1 MSAVITVK
9 TSYGALPVKFDWRM
23 ASARLRFNG
32 LLVVFTGPSLGLNV
46 DYNGPLIA
54 ELNYVDGEL
63 ERSRFVSFVAQAVV
77 SDHTGA
83 DRTDWQLQLNLPK
96 TISVKNTSHLI
107 VYLAFPPGSV
117 AVTDKSSPASK
128 WRVKYGLDGNFE

>member
-9 TSYGALPVKFDWRM
+9 TSFGALPVKFNWRM
-23 ASARLRFNG
+23 SSARLRFNSV
-32 LLVVFTGPSLGLNV
+32 LVVFTGPSIGLNV

-54 ELNYVDGEL
+54 ELNYVDGEQ
-63 ERSRFVSFVAQAVV
+63 ERSRFASFVAQVVV

-83 DRTDWQLQLNLPK
+83 DRTDWQLRLDLPK
-96 TISVKNTSHLI
+96 TINVKNTSYLT
-107 VYLAFPPGSV
+107 VYLAFPPGSI
-117 AVTDKSSPASK
+117 AVTDKSSTASK